1 LRRSAFGTPFLFQEA
16 ALNDVNDRLWQ
27 LQQEMSQLQD
37 LERRLAT
44 PPAGFS
50 TLDESYQALAQ
61 QINKLSARK
70 DELSEERR
78 QLDGEL
84 ADEQERLKKF
94 QAQLMQ
100 VKNQQQYAAA
110 WKEIDTARKRA
121 KELEDQTLER
131 MSLIEEH
138 EQKLAELGEEL
149 APIESERNAQYE
161 TWQASLGGIREEA
174 ATLREAISRTESRLS
189 PALVREFR
197 SIFKQRQGVA
207 MARVESDSCGGCR
220 VRVRPQVLQQLKR
233 GELTR
238 CEACRRIY
246 YLDRSSS
253 QVSAI

>member
-1 LRRSAFGTPFLFQEA
+1 
-16 ALNDVNDRLWQ
+16 LNDVNDRLWQ

-50 TLDESYQALAQ
+50 ALDAKYQALTEQ
-61 QINKLSARK
+61 VSRLSARK
-70 DELSEERR
+70 EELNEQRR
-78 QLDGEL
+78 QLDSEL
-84 ADEQERLKKF
+84 ADEQERLRKF

-131 MSLIEEH
+131 MTLIEEL

-149 APIESERNAQYE
+149 APIETERNAEYE

-174 ATLREAISRTESRLS
+174 ATLREAISRTESGLP
-189 PALVREFR
+189 PALVREFQ
-197 SIFKQRQGVA
+197 SIFTQRQGMA
-207 MARVESDSCGGCR
+207 MARVEAESCGACR

-246 YLDRSSS
+246 YLERSAS
-253 QVSAI
+253 QVSAV